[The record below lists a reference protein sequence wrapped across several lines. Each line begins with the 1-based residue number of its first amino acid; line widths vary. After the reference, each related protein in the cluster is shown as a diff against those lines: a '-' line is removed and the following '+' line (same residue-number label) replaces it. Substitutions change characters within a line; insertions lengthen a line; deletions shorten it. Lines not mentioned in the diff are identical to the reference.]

1 MTNKKNIEPRK
12 SVKVLVWE
20 NLQLLCLAGSVA
32 GQCTIGASFLAGQI
46 IWLVANTIALVRDFV
61 LHRPPA
67 DKIKNATLLGI
78 TAGLITAYLL
88 GFYG

>member
-1 MTNKKNIEPRK
+1 MQKVKTTK
-12 SVKVLVWE
+12 SMKVLVWE

-32 GQCTIGASFLAGQI
+32 GQCVIGASFLIGQI
-46 IWLVANTIALVRDFV
+46 IWLVVNAVTLTRDFV

-67 DKIKNATLLGI
+67 DKIKNSVLLGI
-78 TAGLITAYLL
+78 TAGLIIAYLL